1 MSQPHLVF
9 KRVTTTNEAEM
20 LRVIRNQCRSFM
32 TRSTEEISAEQQQVW
47 FKTAYKKYE
56 LYIAYA
62 IEHGVC
68 IVDAGYGLI
77 HLNDKEYLLTGG
89 LVPSYRDRGL
99 GAVLFKFLVDNCN
112 KQLPIRLE
120 VLKTNLRALKTYE
133 KLSFVITGETDKV
146 YFMEYRY
153 DSVI

>member
-1 MSQPHLVF
+1 MTQIVF
-9 KRVTTTNEAEM
+9 KRVTTPNEAEM
-20 LRVIRNQCRSFM
+20 LRVIRNQCRTFM
-32 TRSTEEISAEQQQVW
+32 TRNTDEITADQQQAW

-62 IEHGVC
+62 VEHGAC

-77 HLNDKEYLLTGG
+77 HLNDGEYLLSGG
-89 LVPSYRDRGL
+89 LVPSYRDKGI
-99 GAVLFKFLVDNCN
+99 GSTLFKFLVDNCN

-120 VLKTNLRALKTYE
+120 VLKTNIRALKTYE
-133 KLSFVITGETDKV
+133 KLSFIVTGENDKV
-146 YFMEYRY
+146 FFMEYRY